1 MLLSQ
6 TWPRASSPTN
16 DSGNG
21 IGYSYFTIRGF
32 GQARTR
38 VS

>member
-1 MLLSQ
+1 MLL
-6 TWPRASSPTN
+6 PELAPGFLAYN

-21 IGYSYFTIRGF
+21 IGYSYFTVRGF

-38 VS
+38 